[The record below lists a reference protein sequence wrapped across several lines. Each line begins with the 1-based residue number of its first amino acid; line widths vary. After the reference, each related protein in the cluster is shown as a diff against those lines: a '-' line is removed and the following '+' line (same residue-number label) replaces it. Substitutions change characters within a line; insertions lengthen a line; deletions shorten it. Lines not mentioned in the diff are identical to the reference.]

1 MDGATLTCAPQAKA
15 FPSTL
20 GASVS
25 VYCSSCIGFALCGFL
40 LFSSGFLPDS
50 SSGLWQSR
58 EMSRKT

>member
-40 LFSSGFLPDS
+40 LFFLQDFCLIRHQGF
-50 SSGLWQSR
+50 G
-58 EMSRKT
+58 KAVK